1 MVGAI
6 QSESHMS
13 KELTHAQIGAGSNAC
28 DRECE
33 HEAKPSSHK
42 LNKRSEG
49 KSQPSAAGSAS
60 EGDSTDNGM
69 KNIMPTE

>member
-1 MVGAI
+1 V
-6 QSESHMS
+6 
-13 KELTHAQIGAGSNAC
+13 KELKHKDLSSCSNGY

-33 HEAKPSSHK
+33 AESNPSSHK

-60 EGDSTDNGM
+60 EGDSTDSGM
-69 KNIMPTE
+69 KNIMPKE